1 MLPLESRSKSTYLD
15 DIINGISRAV
25 RMIDSEP
32 IAERNLMP
40 SPFPGMDPYLEK
52 PSRWPGVH
60 HELISV
66 IGATLTELLRP
77 KYFVEVGER
86 VYLSTGDDPG
96 RTVLVPDVHIS
107 RLERAES
114 DRLRVMST
122 VSEPMSRSH

>member
-1 MLPLESRSKSTYLD
+1 
-15 DIINGISRAV
+15 
-25 RMIDSEP
+25 
-32 IAERNLMP
+32 MP

-66 IGATLTELLRP
+66 IRAMLTELLRP

-96 RTVLVPDVHIS
+96 RTVLVPEVHS
-107 RLERAES
+107 SPRTGRKQWLLRL
-114 DRLRVMST
+114 ST
-122 VSEPMSRSH
+122 MTEAMSRNH